1 MSQFISLNQL
11 EIIAE
16 DAFLPAL
23 SSAALYG
30 RGVFTTVAVYNSEP
44 FQWKKHWERLIENS
58 EKIRLNLS
66 EYNQNDVKQ
75 NLARVIEKNKLAHSR
90 ARLTFFDEAP
100 TKLWQTSVK
109 RSTSLLII
117 TGELPSVSDN
127 LSLAISDF
135 RINSTAPLAGV
146 KSCNYL
152 DNVLSLENAK
162 DKGFDEAIRL
172 NERGE
177 VVSASMAN
185 IFWIKD
191 GEIITPSLET
201 GCLRG
206 TTRSFV
212 LENFTVKQKKANLA
226 ELDDADEIF
235 LTSAGIGIANVKSFY
250 KRTFVGEITNHIK
263 EEFLRCC
270 YSDLPIAN
278 TSL

>member
-75 NLARVIEKNKLAHSR
+75 NLARVIEKNKLTHSR

-100 TKLWQTSVK
+100 TKLWQARLK

-191 GEIITPSLET
+191 REIITPSLET

-212 LENFTVKQKKANLA
+212 LENFTVKEKKANLA

-235 LTSAGIGIANVKSFY
+235 LTSTGIGIANVKSFN
-250 KRTFVGEITNHIK
+250 KRTFVCETTNHIK

-270 YSDLPIAN
+270 YSGLSVN
-278 TSL
+278 KTSL